1 MAWCWRSGKS
11 SKARSVSDVPEWQQ
25 PAVPI
30 FVPLLLLLLLLQHCC
45 RLLLLVKWPEPHLNT
60 RLPYKKPGG
69 AVRIDTSANLNKHL
83 FTPADGQIEFDAL
96 METLMCGPRGEIK
109 IW

>member
-1 MAWCWRSGKS
+1 MAAAS
-11 SKARSVSDVPEWQQ
+11 SADIC
-25 PAVPI
+25 ATAAAI
-30 FVPLLLLLLLLQHCC
+30 ALLLPPLGEMARAPSQHPASLQKAG
-45 RLLLLVKWPEPHLNT
+45 R
-60 RLPYKKPGG
+60 

>member
-1 MAWCWRSGKS
+1 M
-11 SKARSVSDVPEWQQ
+11 
-25 PAVPI
+25 
-30 FVPLLLLLLLLQHCC
+30 
-45 RLLLLVKWPEPHLNT
+45 KWPERHLNT
-60 RLPYKKPGG
+60 RLAYKKPGG

-109 IW
+109 IWRDAAESLFRGLGHLGVAFPRSDIET

>member
-1 MAWCWRSGKS
+1 MAAAS
-11 SKARSVSDVPEWQQ
+11 SADIC
-25 PAVPI
+25 ATAAAI
-30 FVPLLLLLLLLQHCC
+30 ALLLLLLLPPPLGEMARAPSQHPAGLQKAG
-45 RLLLLVKWPEPHLNT
+45 R
-60 RLPYKKPGG
+60 

>member
-1 MAWCWRSGKS
+1 MAAAS
-11 SKARSVSDVPEWQQ
+11 SADIC
-25 PAVPI
+25 ATAAAATA
-30 FVPLLLLLLLLQHCC
+30 LLLPPPLGEMARAPSQHPAGLQKAG
-45 RLLLLVKWPEPHLNT
+45 R
-60 RLPYKKPGG
+60 

>member
-1 MAWCWRSGKS
+1 MAAAS
-11 SKARSVSDVPEWQQ
+11 SADICATAAAAAIALLPPPLGEMARAPSQHPAGLQKAGR
-25 PAVPI
+25 
-30 FVPLLLLLLLLQHCC
+30 
-45 RLLLLVKWPEPHLNT
+45 
-60 RLPYKKPGG
+60 